1 MKKKTIGL
9 VMWILGFICYVISM
23 SFLAK
28 LGDKASLYGFLASIG
43 VATFC
48 WGIMLRGID

>member
-9 VMWILGFICYVISM
+9 VMWIFGFICYVISM

-28 LGDKASLYGFLASIG
+28 LGDKAFLYGFLASASA
-43 VATFC
+43 ATFC
-48 WGIMLRGID
+48 WGAMLRGID